1 MNKDFYYKTI
11 KIVLS
16 ATIAIII
23 ASEIGLQFSVTSG
36 IISILSIQNTKK
48 QSILIAW
55 KRFIA
60 VSIAIILSYIL
71 YLFLGTN
78 AIIFGLFLL
87 IFVPITKIFS
97 LEDGLVV
104 GSVLSTHLLVSNGID
119 IYWVINEFGL
129 TIIGLG
135 VALIFNL
142 FTPSLEK
149 QFEENK
155 IFIEENY
162 RKILFYMSDT
172 LITHAVP
179 LDEKKIFDS
188 LEESIVDAKKLALQI
203 NNNYIFRGN
212 TQFIEYIDM
221 RAMQMDTL
229 KRMKKHFQRFY
240 MKYEQTK
247 MLSEITKE
255 VAYNL
260 SEEND
265 CVDLICELN
274 KLRETYKQMEL
285 PKNRDEFENRA
296 LLFQFLN
303 DLEEF
308 LEIKREYYY
317 KKDF

>member
-1 MNKDFYYKTI
+1 MRKTFYSSTT

-16 ATIAIII
+16 ATIAIIL
-23 ASEIGLQFSVTSG
+23 ANELGLQFSVTAG
-36 IISILSIQNTKK
+36 IISILSIQNTRKE
-48 QSILIAW
+48 SILIAG
-55 KRFIA
+55 KRFVA
-60 VSIAIILSYIL
+60 VSIAITLSYLL

-87 IFVPITKIFS
+87 IFVTITKRFS
-97 LEDGLVV
+97 LQDGMVV

-129 TIIGLG
+129 TIIGIG

-155 IFIEENY
+155 KFIEESY
-162 RKILFYMSDT
+162 RKILFDMSDT
-172 LITHAVP
+172 LLTHAVP
-179 LDEKKIFDS
+179 IDEKQVLDEVEAIISDT
-188 LEESIVDAKKLALQI
+188 KKLALQI
-203 NNNYIFRGN
+203 NNNYIFKDN

-221 RAMQMDTL
+221 RTMQMDTI

-247 MLSEITKE
+247 MLSNITKE

-260 SEEND
+260 SEDND
-265 CVDLICELN
+265 CLDLIDKLN
-274 KLRETYKQMEL
+274 SLRETYKQMDL

-308 LEIKREYYY
+308 LEIKREYYCS
-317 KKDF
+317 KHR